1 MIIIGKIYWIIIDVI
16 EYVFFF
22 FCKEVFLKYR
32 WYFMYIFM
40 LLNGIYFLWMEN
52 ISKGFVMKK
61 DMIYI
66 DSNVVIVLSFFI
78 LFFVG

>member
-1 MIIIGKIYWIIIDVI
+1 
-16 EYVFFF
+16 
-22 FCKEVFLKYR
+22 
-32 WYFMYIFM
+32 
-40 LLNGIYFLWMEN
+40 MEN